1 MPRPDIDPVPADQV
15 GEKGTTV
22 SDDYQ
27 AVQKA
32 LSSGSDPAMLC
43 ATCPWDRNCFSP
55 PTMTSADI
63 EAQMAEAAA
72 KDKAEAER
80 ARMEFREAAMPAV
93 TLMTAIIYAG
103 KDTSAQV
110 CPVFGLRLR
119 SSGGR
124 KIADTF
130 KGLMQEWD
138 DRE

>member
-1 MPRPDIDPVPADQV
+1 MS
-15 GEKGTTV
+15 T
-22 SDDYQ
+22 DYQ

-32 LSSGSDPAMLC
+32 LSGGSDPAMLC

-55 PTMTSADI
+55 PTMTAADV
-63 EAQMAEAAA
+63 EAQLREAEV
-72 KDKAEAER
+72 KDKAE
-80 ARMEFREAAMPAV
+80 MEAARLSGRPAQMPV
-93 TLMTAIIYAG
+93 GTLMTALVYMG

-124 KIADTF
+124 RIADAF

-138 DRE
+138 DQK

>member
-1 MPRPDIDPVPADQV
+1 M
-15 GEKGTTV
+15 
-22 SDDYQ
+22 SSDYQ

-32 LSSGSDPAMLC
+32 LSDGADPAMLC

-55 PTMTSADI
+55 PTMTSADVERQI
-63 EAQMAEAAA
+63 AEATA
-72 KDKAEAER
+72 KDAAEAER
-80 ARMEFREAAMPAV
+80 AQMLGRQAQMPV
-93 TLMTAIIYAG
+93 GSLMTMLIYAG

-130 KGLMQEWD
+130 KALMQEWD
-138 DRE
+138 DQK

>member
-1 MPRPDIDPVPADQV
+1 M
-15 GEKGTTV
+15 T
-22 SDDYQ
+22 DYQ
-27 AVQKA
+27 PVQKA

-55 PTMTSADI
+55 PSMTSADVEERIAEAQKDDERKAI
-63 EAQMAEAAA
+63 EAKSMGRQAE
-72 KDKAEAER
+72 
-80 ARMEFREAAMPAV
+80 MPAG
-93 TLMTAIIYAG
+93 TLLTALLFAG

-130 KGLMQEWD
+130 KSLMQEWD
-138 DRE
+138 DQK

>member
-1 MPRPDIDPVPADQV
+1 M
-15 GEKGTTV
+15 TT
-22 SDDYQ
+22 DYQ

-32 LSSGSDPAMLC
+32 LAAGTDPAMLC

-55 PTMTSADI
+55 PTMTAADVEQQI
-63 EAQMAEAAA
+63 REAKA
-72 KDKAEAER
+72 KDER
-80 ARMEFREAAMPAV
+80 AAEMARLSGRDPAMPV
-93 TLMTAIIYAG
+93 GTLMTALIYGG

-130 KGLMQEWD
+130 KALMQEWD
-138 DRE
+138 DQK

>member
-1 MPRPDIDPVPADQV
+1 M
-15 GEKGTTV
+15 

-32 LSSGSDPAMLC
+32 LSGGADPAMLC

-55 PTMTSADI
+55 PTMTSAEI
-63 EAQMAEAAA
+63 EQRMAEAQHKDEMAA
-72 KDKAEAER
+72 KAARAEGRDAG
-80 ARMEFREAAMPAV
+80 MPAG
-93 TLMTAIIYAG
+93 TLMTALLFAG

-124 KIADTF
+124 KIADAF
-130 KGLMQEWD
+130 KSLMQEWD
-138 DRE
+138 DQK